1 MSTGTVMSPHW
12 PAGILQGFLNGC
24 EIKRKHVKRVI
35 NVAVDV

>member
-24 EIKRKHVKRVI
+24 EIKRKRVKHAIDVI
-35 NVAVDV
+35 LDV